1 MYREETLMTDPT
13 LIFTTF
19 LAPAWYKFALSMVE
33 YVERSVHIPSIFL
46 HEGMPDDFATG
57 NADVGFM
64 DVLSYLQLLEPRS
77 VEIIAAPITQ
87 NGSEDDLF
95 SSFFDIVVREE
106 SSLHVPD
113 DLEGCAWAYHS
124 GLSHV
129 EDDFLYQ
136 QGIPALNFSETIET
150 TSPAQ
155 ALRYVLDGKADAT
168 SIDARTFDMVLQ
180 NSPCMAARL
189 RVLGSGCHAPLPLV
203 VVASHLDSG
212 VRQKIQKAFLNV
224 HQESLF
230 SQWLHD
236 GGIERFVPTI
246 NSRYQEVHA
255 LYACAPHKTIA
266 LPLKERSVEMAVP
279 HRSQAVAHYK

>member
-1 MYREETLMTDPT
+1 MTDPT
-13 LIFTTF
+13 LIFTTY
-19 LAPAWYKFALSMVE
+19 LPSAWYKFALSMVE
-33 YVERSVHIPSIFL
+33 YVEHKVHVPSILL
-46 HEGMPDDFATG
+46 HEGMLDDFATG

-77 VEIIAAPITQ
+77 LDIIATPIMQ
-87 NGSEDDLF
+87 DSSEDDLF
-95 SSFFDIVVREE
+95 SSFFDIVVCKE
-106 SSLHVPD
+106 SSLCVPD

-136 QGIPALNFSETIET
+136 QGIPALKFSKTIEA

-189 RVLGSGCHAPLPLV
+189 RILGSGSHSPLLLV
-203 VVASHLDSG
+203 VVASHLDSYLK
-212 VRQKIQKAFLNV
+212 QKIQKAFLHV
-224 HQESLF
+224 HQEPLF
-230 SQWLHD
+230 SQWVHD
-236 GGIERFVPTI
+236 RGIERFAPAI
-246 NSRYQEVHA
+246 NSSYQDVHA
-255 LYACAPHKTIA
+255 MYTRAQHRPSV
-266 LPLKERSVEMAVP
+266 LPLKERSVEMAIP
-279 HRSQAVAHYK
+279 HRFQTVAHYK